1 MADDCVVP
9 TSGTHLRKI
18 PKPLTT
24 IKIKG
29 ECNMKKNGFIEKL
42 MKTCDIMELIGFGT
56 YLTAVC
62 GIVITAVIKLAMG
75 G

>member
-1 MADDCVVP
+1 MADDCVAP

-18 PKPLTT
+18 PKPLTA

-29 ECNMKKNGFIEKL
+29 ERNMKKNGFIEKL
-42 MKTCDIMELIGFGT
+42 MKTCDVIELISFGT
-56 YLTAVC
+56 YLSIVC
-62 GIVITAVIKLAMG
+62 GIAVTAIIKLVMG

>member
-1 MADDCVVP
+1 MADDCVAP

-18 PKPLTT
+18 PKPLTA
-24 IKIKG
+24 IKNKG
-29 ECNMKKNGFIEKL
+29 ECNVKKNRFIKKL
-42 MKTCDIMELIGFGT
+42 MKTCDIMELISFGA
-56 YLTAVC
+56 YLSVVC